1 MNDKQ
6 PRSGKGAQTR
16 ARLLEAAKAVFE
28 EHGFL
33 DARIS
38 DIADRAGLSHG
49 SFYNYF
55 DSKEQIFREVALSV
69 DEALSAPMRDV
80 ILADSPATP
89 AERLQEALRLHFAS
103 YRDEARLMGVIEH
116 LVRYDPE
123 VGAIRAQRH
132 DVYREQVAESIRS
145 LQVRG
150 LAKPGLDADVAAA
163 AIGALTWRF
172 AEVWLVEEM
181 IERDFDHTVEQV
193 TKLLV
198 NMLYLEPG
206 ANRRAP
212 RSVPGG

>member
-1 MNDKQ
+1 MSQKQ

-28 EHGFL
+28 DHGFL

-55 DSKEQIFREVALSV
+55 DSKEQIFREVAAAV
-69 DEALSAPMRDV
+69 DDALSAPMRDV
-80 ILADSPATP
+80 VLADSPAPP
-89 AERLQEALRLHFAS
+89 AERLREALRLHFAS
-103 YRDEARLMGVIEH
+103 YRDEARLMAVIEH
-116 LVRYDPE
+116 VVRYDAE

-132 DVYREQVAESIRS
+132 EVYRHQVAESIRS

-150 LAKPGLDADVAAA
+150 LAKPGLDPWLAAA
-163 AIGALTWRF
+163 AIGGLTWRF
-172 AEVWLVEEM
+172 AELWLAEEM
-181 IERDFDHTVEQV
+181 IDDDFDHTVEQV

-198 NMLYLEPG
+198 NMLYVEPAG
-206 ANRRAP
+206 AAAE
-212 RSVPGG
+212 